1 MTHVNNIEYPKLMTI
16 TFILTIVIA
25 SNSEFNYQTQFNDY
39 IQNKSKQEVK
49 KMKATKNIRRHLFE
63 TITQENGVGVLRNK
77 AEFIK
82 RKIKNLHKMSQHN
95 LAE

>member
-1 MTHVNNIEYPKLMTI
+1 MTI

-25 SNSEFNYQTQFNDY
+25 SNSEFNYRTQFNDY

-63 TITQENGVGVLRNK
+63 TITQ
-77 AEFIK
+77 
-82 RKIKNLHKMSQHN
+82 
-95 LAE
+95 

>member
-1 MTHVNNIEYPKLMTI
+1 MTI
-16 TFILTIVIA
+16 HFIFTIVIA
-25 SNSEFNYQTQFNDY
+25 SNSEFNYQSQFNDY

-82 RKIKNLHKMSQHN
+82 RKIKK
-95 LAE
+95 